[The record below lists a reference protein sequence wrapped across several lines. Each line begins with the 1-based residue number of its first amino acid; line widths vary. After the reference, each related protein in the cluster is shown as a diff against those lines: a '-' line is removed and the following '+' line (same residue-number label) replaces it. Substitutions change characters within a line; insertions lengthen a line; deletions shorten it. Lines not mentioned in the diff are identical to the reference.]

1 MRMMKT
7 TKLNETRYNQRL
19 LIDIDHRDD
28 DDDDDD
34 GHDQRIKQQKQQ

>member
-7 TKLNETRYNQRL
+7 TKLNETRHNQRL
-19 LIDIDHRDD
+19 LIDIDHR
-28 DDDDDD
+28 DDDDD